1 MSNTFKKDVFLIS
14 EGQSAWWWTSTVS
27 HFEVSFIAVPQRK
40 GGQEIIFR
48 WLSDNTHIHCLIH
61 QHASRRA
68 CHDDGLTPWSP
79 HTTPPTAR
87 GHACARKLLAPKIQ
101 KNSCRARS
109 MRASLAGVPLWHDEQ
124 FFFSSTEIVCAIIN
138 KLSILTGNFPKREVL
153 VHSFRVLIRNN
164 R

>member
-27 HFEVSFIAVPQRK
+27 HFEVNFIAVPQRK

-48 WLSDNTHIHCLIH
+48 WLSDKTHIHCLIH
-61 QHASRRA
+61 QHTSRRA
-68 CHDDGLTPWSP
+68 CQDDGRTPWSP
-79 HTTPPTAR
+79 HTTPPTA
-87 GHACARKLLAPKIQ
+87 GGYAYARKLLAPKIQ
-101 KNSCRARS
+101 NFSCRARR
-109 MRASLAGVPLWHDEQ
+109 MRTSLSGVLLWDDEQ

-138 KLSILTGNFPKREVL
+138 QLSILTGSRY
-153 VHSFRVLIRNN
+153 HIRDLLLY